1 MKNSCFIVL
10 FLLGIIPSAF
20 AQLIGFEEE
29 VPEAFKVSGKGEVK
43 ISSLFYKEGESS
55 LEWDFQSGSTLD
67 VQIAPLSL
75 NTRNEKQFGITLWIY
90 NEKPQQV
97 SVRFEFLNKE
107 GEVSYWFSYRL
118 QAAGWRACWIS
129 FAYMNGDK
137 KDKNIVVDDK
147 FMLEIE
153 NHLKED
159 ALRIEK
165 DETELNNAWH
175 KMSIFDR
182 ESSIA
187 QSLHQDVKRWL
198 VYDKKAYL
206 LKDNKE
212 ELERIEHRRW
222 NVFMITRGF
231 KYEKAGKKDLYA
243 KTHPCI
249 SKWEVLKVEKPDT
262 LEYDYTPYYIL
273 KVNK

>member
-1 MKNSCFIVL
+1 ML
-10 FLLGIIPSAF
+10 FRS
-20 AQLIGFEEE
+20 
-29 VPEAFKVSGKGEVK
+29 
-43 ISSLFYKEGESS
+43 
-55 LEWDFQSGSTLD
+55 
-67 VQIAPLSL
+67 
-75 NTRNEKQFGITLWIY
+75 
-90 NEKPQQV
+90 
-97 SVRFEFLNKE
+97 
-107 GEVSYWFSYRL
+107 
-118 QAAGWRACWIS
+118 
-129 FAYMNGDK
+129 
-137 KDKNIVVDDK
+137 
-147 FMLEIE
+147 
-153 NHLKED
+153 
-159 ALRIEK
+159 EK

-198 VYDKKAYL
+198 VYDKKAYS